1 MDREKQDWQEWER
14 NLDGFTQRVDDLI
27 KKSGKTQKQIAAE
40 LGMTQSTFT
49 RWKHAYRK
57 GMSAY
62 TVWRMAKALGASVDY
77 LLFGRSAISK
87 RRPLPPVREYQTLGG
102 AKRDTSDTRDERRPG
117 SLPLG

>member
-62 TVWRMAKALGASVDY
+62 SVWRMAKALDTSVDY
-77 LLFGRSAISK
+77 LLFGRYAVSK
-87 RRPLPPVREYQTLGG
+87 RRPLPPAPKYQTLQRGEENG
-102 AKRDTSDTRDERRPG
+102 
-117 SLPLG
+117 